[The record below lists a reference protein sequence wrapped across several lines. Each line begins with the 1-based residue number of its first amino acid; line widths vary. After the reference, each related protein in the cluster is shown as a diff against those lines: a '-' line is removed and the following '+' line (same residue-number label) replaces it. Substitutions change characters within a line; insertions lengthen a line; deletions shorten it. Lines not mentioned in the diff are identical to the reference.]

1 MFLFRYG
8 SRQNVFKNLYL
19 EISKGKITAVVGES
33 GSGKSTL
40 MALLQNLY
48 PLQEGIIKIGDY
60 DIKYLENDSLRQIV
74 SVVPQQIDLFA
85 GTVAQNIAVGSFEID
100 MKRVLFISNL
110 LGVTEFVE
118 KLPQGF
124 QTFLGEH
131 GANLSG
137 GQRQRLAIA
146 RAMYRNPEILIL
158 DEATSAL
165 DSISEKYV
173 QNVIEMLRKSGKTI
187 LIIAH
192 RLSTIKKADKI
203 IALEKG
209 KVVAEG
215 THQELLMQEES
226 IYHKL
231 WQQQYELV

>member
-1 MFLFRYG
+1 
-8 SRQNVFKNLYL
+8 
-19 EISKGKITAVVGES
+19 
-33 GSGKSTL
+33 